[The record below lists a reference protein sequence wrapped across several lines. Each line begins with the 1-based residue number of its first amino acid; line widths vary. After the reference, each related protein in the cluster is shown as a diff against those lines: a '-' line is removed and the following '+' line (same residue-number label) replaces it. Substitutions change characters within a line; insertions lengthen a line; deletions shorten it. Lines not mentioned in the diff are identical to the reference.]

1 MPSVP
6 PHGVHAACSR
16 FLPMVDGAYLDCVC
30 DDLALLL
37 AARHVTNLRAVFGQD
52 WRFGIVEEGTALPR
66 LDLPPADAD
75 ELIAQRTG
83 WRPRWRQACSPE
95 RDAADWCAELSAGNP
110 VLVVG
115 DAYHLPW
122 LPYAGHEHMVHGF
135 VVDGL
140 SWDDGA
146 LTVHVTDPYDN
157 MTQWGPAQPV
167 TVRQE
172 LSSLGPGLAGG
183 RWAVLV
189 AAGQAWQADPGEQV
203 AANAAGIISAAEDGT
218 YQRFI
223 DAHDRPGVEAARSLS
238 LATWLLA
245 RNRALHARWLAT
257 LPDWQLPGSLAVRF
271 ESEISEGWRRARE
284 MCYIALRRV
293 LDGRAAPP
301 AAIRSVRQ
309 VAAAERS
316 LAESML
322 PGAERRPV
330 SKKPADA
337 YQ

>member
-1 MPSVP
+1 VPSVP
-6 PHGVHAACSR
+6 PHGIDAACSR
-16 FLPMVDGAYLDCVC
+16 FLPMVDGAYLDCIS

-37 AARHVTNLRAVFGQD
+37 AARHVTNLQAVFGQD
-52 WRFGIVEEGTALPR
+52 WRFGIVEDGAALPR
-66 LDLPPADAD
+66 MDLPPADAD

-83 WRPRWRQACSPE
+83 WRPRWRQASSPE

-122 LPYAGHEHMVHGF
+122 LPYAGHEHMAHGF

-146 LTVHVTDPYDN
+146 LTAHVTDPYDN
-157 MTQWGPAQPV
+157 ITQWGPARPV
-167 TVRQE
+167 TIRQE
-172 LSSLGPGLAGG
+172 LSSLAPGLADG

-189 AAGQAWQADPGEQV
+189 AAGQARQADPGQQV
-203 AANAAGIISAAEDGT
+203 AANAAAIISAAEDGT
-218 YQRFI
+218 YRRFI
-223 DAHDRPGVEAARSLS
+223 DAHEGPGAGVARSLS

-245 RNRALHARWLAT
+245 RNRALHARWLAALPARQ
-257 LPDWQLPGSLAVRF
+257 LPDSLAVRF
-271 ESEISEGWRRARE
+271 EAEVSEGWRRARE

-309 VAAAERS
+309 AAAAEQR
-316 LAESML
+316 LAESL
-322 PGAERRPV
+322 LSSAEPRPA
-330 SKKPADA
+330 SKRPADA
-337 YQ
+337 YK